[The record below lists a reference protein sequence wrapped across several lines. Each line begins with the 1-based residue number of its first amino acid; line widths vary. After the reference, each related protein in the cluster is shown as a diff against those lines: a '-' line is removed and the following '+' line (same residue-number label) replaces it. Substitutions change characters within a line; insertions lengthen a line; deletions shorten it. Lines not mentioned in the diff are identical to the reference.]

1 MGDSVAPASRLS
13 SRVEEVK
20 ASLGSH
26 IFSVDASCGRQF
38 QFHVLFDVGWV
49 LHWHSHCL
57 EAWLTDII
65 EEDGWL
71 DQRRK
76 LLRQRAGLSDRDTR
90 KVWCSME
97 RGLGCTRVSFFH
109 KPFQSFSILQF
120 QITSTILKL
129 DYHGRRCKPNIQMV
143 TEAKGI
149 YIYILYI
156 YII

>member
-38 QFHVLFDVGWV
+38 QFHVLFDVGSV

-90 KVWCSME
+90 KV
-97 RGLGCTRVSFFH
+97 
-109 KPFQSFSILQF
+109 
-120 QITSTILKL
+120 
-129 DYHGRRCKPNIQMV
+129 
-143 TEAKGI
+143 
-149 YIYILYI
+149 
-156 YII
+156 